1 MQAAE
6 RARYLAAKQEA
17 AQTLPV
23 PEKMSR
29 RTKRARPEMQAAQTN
44 CAKAGGTCT
53 GTGTGTGTGTVV
65 GRKDTRTTRRT
76 MTAAAR

>member
-6 RARYLAAKQEA
+6 RARYLVAKQEA

-53 GTGTGTGTGTVV
+53 GTGTGTRTVV